1 MSELDYNKEYTYKQ
15 ICDALGWKY
24 TTGKAKQI
32 QIKEIE
38 SAFEFEHP
46 MNKKTHKQKK
56 SYVFKKQ
63 LRALNKPKHGGVRN
77 TKFIQP
83 MMDYLMQTD
92 IRTGEYKSFGRW
104 LCADLKIFK
113 PAVYDIY
120 TYDETLVKAVCEKND
135 ISKVRLFND
144 YVRRA
149 KFIMADMFL
158 KALSALEKQ
167 GKIKYKSGYMFV
179 YAADKSEDAL
189 TNHFETDL
197 LNDIVKKVET
207 SVCNEMKEEHY
218 MMTDLSGRQLLW
230 SINNNHELR
239 EEFNLRKVEELLHNY
254 QHELNLHADNLYQM
268 QIFKKFIPDLDKKIP
283 DKDLKDLSVINDKH
297 PLLSYHR
304 EVNIIWKADDPMKN
318 DTEDEESV
326 ILLTNKVREKT
337 RAALLK
343 SKWTDRGGN
352 VWYNYDMS
360 TDGDDMKKIE
370 ELLFVHFDPDYTPN
384 VVDGWMKE
392 FIFDDSDEDFNVDD
406 I

>member
-268 QIFKKFIPDLDKKIP
+268 QIFKKFIPDLDKKSLI
-283 DKDLKDLSVINDKH
+283 
-297 PLLSYHR
+297 
-304 EVNIIWKADDPMKN
+304 
-318 DTEDEESV
+318 
-326 ILLTNKVREKT
+326 
-337 RAALLK
+337 
-343 SKWTDRGGN
+343 
-352 VWYNYDMS
+352 
-360 TDGDDMKKIE
+360 KI
-370 ELLFVHFDPDYTPN
+370 
-384 VVDGWMKE
+384 
-392 FIFDDSDEDFNVDD
+392 
-406 I
+406 